1 MSFTDRLVQK
11 AAIGVAVFAGLSAGA
26 VASAGATA
34 GPGFLSSTGAPAQV
48 ASTIPTNGDVNPYGV
63 AVVPASEGTLV
74 KGDTL
79 VSNFN
84 DKGNVQGTGT
94 PITQIS
100 PSGVATTSSKIGP
113 LSTKTCPA
121 RSGSR
126 PRSPC

>member
-1 MSFTDRLVQK
+1 SGLHGTKTLLSHVRPCQE
-11 AAIGVAVFAGLSAGA
+11 GVPWGELR
-26 VASAGATA
+26 
-34 GPGFLSSTGAPAQV
+34 P
-48 ASTIPTNGDVNPYGV
+48 NGDVNPYGV